1 MSTEGHA
8 VILTF
13 QCVEYLHTLI
23 KNDRRLDSR
32 ICVLEGIPS
41 ARPKLIFTAEG
52 IQPTDASALVKGL
65 RGMAKAVESAAAE
78 ILYIE
83 TAKSKDQYP
92 FSLYTISDLKNPY
105 EVLCHLDAMTSVL
118 PESYGDEENWQYALT
133 EFRNTLHRILGWFLL
148 WPPTTR

>member
-1 MSTEGHA
+1 
-8 VILTF
+8 
-13 QCVEYLHTLI
+13 
-23 KNDRRLDSR
+23 
-32 ICVLEGIPS
+32 
-41 ARPKLIFTAEG
+41 
-52 IQPTDASALVKGL
+52 
-65 RGMAKAVESAAAE
+65 MAKAVESAAAE

-133 EFRNTLHRILGWFLL
+133 EFRKYSSWQQLISAQIGSVNNLDIVISTYKQKASNKKFH
-148 WPPTTR
+148 